1 MNVDFKEINENT
13 KTAIIKNSDLE
24 QLPEFLKDKNVLNVS
39 INFPD
44 LKKVGDSIK
53 TRLTGDVQLIEQVKE
68 ERIIVLF
75 LTNDGSVLGN
85 MQDMP
90 RVTPNKPIK
99 VTLDKLTDEIS
110 SNGKEYQKKQT
121 SWKFE

>member
-1 MNVDFKEINENT
+1 MNVEFKEINDNT

-75 LTNDGSVLGN
+75 LTNDGSILGN
-85 MQDMP
+85 MQDIA
-90 RVTPNKPIK
+90 RITPNKPVK